1 MCFALFPIYDRTIMG
16 STLLFLATS
25 IAVTVTAQLLLKKGV
40 LKLGQISFSSA
51 DFLGT
56 ISQVAQNVWIMAGLF
71 LFGVGFFLWIFILSR
86 FQLNLAYPIV
96 VSINFIF
103 IAICSRLLFQEHLS
117 PLQIFGILIIIIGVL
132 LVFPKGT

>member
-1 MCFALFPIYDRTIMG
+1 MCSTLFPIYDRTIMS
-16 STLLFLATS
+16 STLLFLIAS
-25 IAVTVTAQLLLKKGV
+25 IAITVTAQLFLKKGV

-56 ISQVAQNVWIMAGLF
+56 ISQAAQNIWIMAGLF

-96 VSINFIF
+96 VSLNFIF
-103 IAICSRLLFQEHLS
+103 IAIGSWLLFQEDLS

-132 LVFPKGT
+132 FVFPKEI